1 MYIIDMD
8 AHPPVSPMDIAYTG
22 RHNTKEFL
30 DRMNEFGIDKV
41 CGTLIA
47 PQGFYDCRT
56 KAEALADM
64 NEISYKLSKE
74 DERYIA
80 IISVDIE
87 CVDESVE
94 QMKRYASLGV
104 RAVEINAGWLAD
116 EKAYTLL
123 GYAEELGILAVLR
136 GDSAASLKNIFA
148 RFPALR
154 ILATDLHPAH
164 LPALTEGCDN
174 LYISTS
180 APVWGYNYVIHE
192 WSKKYPY
199 RFTFGSLHPY
209 WNAIHKLSSIKWE
222 LRDSDTSES
231 EKLFCGNAIEAL
243 GIKEA

>member
-1 MYIIDMD
+1 
-8 AHPPVSPMDIAYTG
+8 MDIEKAKKEFIKYTNNYDLQNDNITRKIG
-22 RHNTKEFL
+22 HSIRVMEISESIAKDLDLTKEQIEL
-30 DRMNEFGIDKV
+30 A
-41 CGTLIA
+41 TLI
-47 PQGFYDCRT
+47 GLLHD
-56 KAEALADM
+56 
-64 NEISYKLSKE
+64 
-74 DERYIA
+74 IA
-80 IISVDIE
+80 RF
-87 CVDESVE
+87 E